1 MNIHSHVDALGFW
14 RDAHKRS
21 EETVMKLRAKV
32 FELERRCERQDAQM
46 DQVSTVAASQKKRKR
61 VEAKLTESSNSRAR
75 TTAIAQSEDALLPV
89 SMNEWEDSAP
99 GTYSK
104 TSFAVQKK
112 LKPDMLAITLLH
124 KVYLLQEIRSQQY
137 PPAQEFA
144 TILLRIFTDISCMI
158 STITPSTATEN
169 FINVNPRN
177 SIIQAQEQSASNTQT
192 DLDFKLNFK
201 LQAIARIYRWLLNS
215 GDILDRTPAGKA
227 LQSKV
232 VYSFIK
238 LFRDLLDRI
247 GDLAASHITQNT
259 SKDAQNVSKL
269 RATKPK
275 IAFASAKDD
284 KTTPK
289 LCRLLIIMAAS
300 LEASNPMHQNII
312 DGLLFFLLTRVGQLL
327 SIFVFSNDTITN
339 PTATP
344 IQAQNKTT
352 TSHLFQENFIQDSE
366 APHLIFLLTHLTSL
380 IARSTPLV
388 LVEKVKMTLQH
399 TLLNAVFGAQTGE
412 FVHALREPC
421 FPSDNLDVDADVHT
435 LASRD
440 DGNVRDWYKHEIWRC
455 LGWDVLTNHIAWP
468 EVKV

>member
-1 MNIHSHVDALGFW
+1 M
-14 RDAHKRS
+14 
-21 EETVMKLRAKV
+21 ELRAKV
-32 FELERRCERQDAQM
+32 FELERRWERQDAQI

-61 VEAKLTESSNSRAR
+61 VVAELTESSNSTVLKQAR
-75 TTAIAQSEDALLPV
+75 TTATAQPEDALLPV
-89 SMNEWEDSAP
+89 SMDEWDDSAP

-104 TSFAVQKK
+104 MPFAVQKK
-112 LKPDMLAITLLH
+112 LEPDMLANTLLH
-124 KVYLLQEIRSQQY
+124 NVYLLQEIRSQQY

-144 TILLRIFTDISCMI
+144 TILSRMFTDISCMI
-158 STITPSTATEN
+158 STIAPSTATEN
-169 FINVNPRN
+169 SINVNPRN
-177 SIIQAQEQSASNTQT
+177 STTRAQGQSASNTQT
-192 DLDFKLNFK
+192 DLDSKLNSK

-232 VYSFIK
+232 VYSFVM

-247 GDLAASHITQNT
+247 GDLAASHHTQNT

-275 IAFASAKDD
+275 TTFASAKDD

-289 LCRLLIIMAAS
+289 LCRLLTTMAAS
-300 LEASNPMHQNII
+300 LEPSNPMHQNII

-327 SIFVFSNDTITN
+327 SVLVFSDDTITT

-344 IQAQNKTT
+344 IQAQNKTP
-352 TSHLFQENFIQDSE
+352 TSHLSQGNSVQESE
-366 APHLIFLLTHLTSL
+366 APHLISLLTHLIPL
-380 IARSTPLV
+380 IARPSPLV
-388 LVEKVKMTLQH
+388 LAEKVKMTLQH
-399 TLLNAVFGAQTGE
+399 TLLNAVFGAQMGE
-412 FVHALREPC
+412 FLHALREPSV
-421 FPSDNLDVDADVHT
+421 PPNSLDADADVHA